1 MLWKSVVGKLWLTI
15 IFLFSFVLFILTVLL
30 LEFFHNQSMQ
40 EAEQSLFVTA
50 SQVESVIKDHENYTD
65 ILDVIW
71 QTTDEGVG
79 IVILLND
86 GTVYTSLK
94 DADNEEIE
102 QLFRDDGELKGALS
116 GKEEVKETTYLPSVL
131 NGDNVT
137 QATIVGIPLD
147 ANGVEGAIYT
157 FQSVDLS
164 ESTSASTTKF
174 ILIAVLAGILLITVF
189 AFFLLT
195 RVTAPLRRL
204 KEGALELSKGKFD
217 MKVPII
223 SNDEIGDLS
232 RTFNRMAKQLKHNV
246 SALQEEKENLSN
258 ILSSMADGVI
268 TFNRDGEI
276 LVTNPPAEDF
286 LSYIQMD
293 EANLD
298 VPHTNGHVP
307 EKLWSLFQEVK
318 ESETTKITEVSV
330 QGRDWVILM
339 NPLYDARAVRGA
351 VAVLRDMTEERRLDK
366 MRKDFIANVSHELRT
381 PIAMMQGYSE
391 AIIDDIAQTHEEKKD
406 MAQVIYD
413 ESLRM
418 GRLVNELLD
427 LARMEA
433 GHLSLNKS
441 EVEIGSFIE
450 RIVKKFKGL
459 ANEKQIKILAEMD
472 QPHAVLF
479 FDPDRMEQVFT
490 NLVDNALRHTPEGGE
505 VRIIQRTGGE
515 KGTVFEIKDTGVGI
529 SAEELPFVF
538 ERFYKVDKA
547 RTRGRAGTGLGLAI
561 VKNIIYGH
569 GGKIEVMS
577 KLGQG
582 TTFTFFLPAKK

>member
-15 IFLFSFVLFILTVLL
+15 ILLFSFVLFILTVLL

-40 EAEQSLFVTA
+40 EAERSLFLTA
-50 SQVESVIKDHENYTD
+50 NQVERVMIEHESYAD
-65 ILDVIW
+65 ILDIIW
-71 QTTDEGVG
+71 ETTDEGVG
-79 IVILLND
+79 VVILLND
-86 GTVYTSLK
+86 GTVYTSLQ
-94 DADNEEIE
+94 DADEGEIAR
-102 QLFRDDGELKGALS
+102 LFREDEKLKYALS
-116 GKEEVKETTYLPSVL
+116 GQKEVKETTYLPSVL
-131 NGDNVT
+131 KGDNVT
-137 QATIVGIPLD
+137 QATIVGIPLMI
-147 ANGVEGAIYT
+147 NGTKGAIYA
-157 FQSVDLS
+157 FQSVDSS

-174 ILIAVLAGILLITVF
+174 ILIAVLAGIILTTIF

-204 KEGALELSKGKFD
+204 KEGAVELSKGRFD
-217 MKVPII
+217 MTVPII

-286 LSYIQMD
+286 LTFIQMNETD
-293 EANLD
+293 LAELQTGN
-298 VPHTNGHVP
+298 HVP
-307 EKLWSLFQEVK
+307 DKLQHLFQGVK
-318 ESETTKITEVSV
+318 ETETTKITEISV

-339 NPLYDARAVRGA
+339 NPLYDDQTVRGA

-391 AIIDDIAQTHEEKKD
+391 AIIDDIAETSEEKKD

-433 GHLSLNKS
+433 GHLSLHKT
-441 EVEIGSFIE
+441 EVEIGSFIK
-450 RIVKKFKGL
+450 RIVKKFNGL
-459 ANEKQIKILAEMD
+459 SKEKQISINADLD
-472 QPHAVLF
+472 QPDAVLL
-479 FDPDRMEQVFT
+479 FDPDRMEQVLT
-490 NLVDNALRHTPEGGE
+490 NLVDNALRHTPQNGE
-505 VRIIQRTGGE
+505 IRITLRTGAN
-515 KGTVFEIKDTGVGI
+515 GTIFEIKDTGVGI

-561 VKNIIYGH
+561 VKNIIHGH
-569 GGKIEVMS
+569 GGKIEVSS
-577 KLGQG
+577 KIGHG
-582 TTFTFFLPAKK
+582 TTFTFFLPSKK

>member
-15 IFLFSFVLFILTVLL
+15 ILLFSFVLFILTVLL

-40 EAEQSLFVTA
+40 EAEQSLFLTA
-50 SQVESVIKDHENYTD
+50 NQVETVITEHENYADVLD
-65 ILDVIW
+65 IIW
-71 QTTDEGVG
+71 ETTDEGVG
-79 IVILLND
+79 VVILLKD
-86 GTVYTSLK
+86 GTVYTSLQ
-94 DADNEEIE
+94 DADEDEIA
-102 QLFRDDGELKGALS
+102 QLFQKDEELKYALFDQ
-116 GKEEVKETTYLPSVL
+116 KEVKETTYLPSVL
-131 NGDNVT
+131 KGDNVT

-147 ANGVEGAIYT
+147 TNNIEGAIYA
-157 FQSVDLS
+157 FQSVDSS

-174 ILIAVLAGILLITVF
+174 ILIAVLAGIILTTVF

-204 KEGALELSKGKFD
+204 KEGALELSKGRFD

-293 EANLD
+293 ETDLAELQTGNQ
-298 VPHTNGHVP
+298 VP
-307 EKLWSLFQEVK
+307 EKLLSLFQEVK
-318 ESETTKITEVSV
+318 ETETTKIAEVSV
-330 QGRDWVILM
+330 QGHDWVILM
-339 NPLYDARAVRGA
+339 NPLYDAQAVRGA

-391 AIIDDIAQTHEEKKD
+391 AIIDDIAETPEEKKE

-459 ANEKQIKILAEMD
+459 AKEKQIKIVAEITQLD
-472 QPHAVLF
+472 AILL

-490 NLVDNALRHTPEGGE
+490 NLVDNALRHTPQNGE
-505 VRIIQRTGGE
+505 VRIIQRTGPNGII
-515 KGTVFEIKDTGVGI
+515 FEIKDTGVGI

-561 VKNIIYGH
+561 VKNIIHGH
-569 GGKIEVMS
+569 GGKIEVSS
-577 KLGQG
+577 KLGHG
-582 TTFTFFLPAKK
+582 TTFTFFLPTKK

>member
-1 MLWKSVVGKLWLTI
+1 
-15 IFLFSFVLFILTVLL
+15 
-30 LEFFHNQSMQ
+30 
-40 EAEQSLFVTA
+40 
-50 SQVESVIKDHENYTD
+50 
-65 ILDVIW
+65 
-71 QTTDEGVG
+71 
-79 IVILLND
+79 
-86 GTVYTSLK
+86 
-94 DADNEEIE
+94 
-102 QLFRDDGELKGALS
+102 
-116 GKEEVKETTYLPSVL
+116 
-131 NGDNVT
+131 
-137 QATIVGIPLD
+137 
-147 ANGVEGAIYT
+147 
-157 FQSVDLS
+157 
-164 ESTSASTTKF
+164 
-174 ILIAVLAGILLITVF
+174 
-189 AFFLLT
+189 
-195 RVTAPLRRL
+195 
-204 KEGALELSKGKFD
+204 

-276 LVTNPPAEDF
+276 LVTNPPAEVF

-293 EANLD
+293 ESDLD
-298 VPHTNGHVP
+298 VPNTTSHVP
-307 EKLWSLFQEVK
+307 EKLLSLFQEVK
-318 ESETTKITEVSV
+318 ESETTKITEITV
-330 QGRDWVILM
+330 QGHDWVILI
-339 NPLYDARAVRGA
+339 NPLYDAQAVRGA

-391 AIIDDIAQTHEEKKD
+391 AIIDDIAQTPEEKKD

-433 GHLSLNKS
+433 GHLSLSKS
-441 EVEIGSFIE
+441 EVEIGSFID

-459 ANEKQIKILAEMD
+459 AKEKQIKILAEMD
-472 QPHAVLF
+472 QADSVLF

-490 NLVDNALRHTPEGGE
+490 NLVDNALRHTPQGGE
-505 VRIIQRTGGE
+505 VRITQRTGE
-515 KGTVFEIKDTGVGI
+515 TGTVFEIKDTGVGI

-547 RTRGRAGTGLGLAI
+547 RTRGRSGTGLGLAI

>member
-1 MLWKSVVGKLWLTI
+1 
-15 IFLFSFVLFILTVLL
+15 
-30 LEFFHNQSMQ
+30 
-40 EAEQSLFVTA
+40 
-50 SQVESVIKDHENYTD
+50 
-65 ILDVIW
+65 
-71 QTTDEGVG
+71 
-79 IVILLND
+79 
-86 GTVYTSLK
+86 
-94 DADNEEIE
+94 
-102 QLFRDDGELKGALS
+102 
-116 GKEEVKETTYLPSVL
+116 
-131 NGDNVT
+131 
-137 QATIVGIPLD
+137 
-147 ANGVEGAIYT
+147 
-157 FQSVDLS
+157 
-164 ESTSASTTKF
+164 
-174 ILIAVLAGILLITVF
+174 
-189 AFFLLT
+189 
-195 RVTAPLRRL
+195 
-204 KEGALELSKGKFD
+204 
-217 MKVPII
+217 
-223 SNDEIGDLS
+223 
-232 RTFNRMAKQLKHNV
+232 
-246 SALQEEKENLSN
+246 
-258 ILSSMADGVI
+258 
-268 TFNRDGEI
+268 
-276 LVTNPPAEDF
+276 
-286 LSYIQMD
+286 
-293 EANLD
+293 
-298 VPHTNGHVP
+298 
-307 EKLWSLFQEVK
+307 
-318 ESETTKITEVSV
+318 
-330 QGRDWVILM
+330 M

-490 NLVDNALRHTPEGGE
+490 NLVDNALRHTPQGGE

>member
-15 IFLFSFVLFILTVLL
+15 ILLFSFVLFILTVLL

-40 EAEQSLFVTA
+40 EAEQSLFMTA
-50 SQVESVIKDHENYTD
+50 NQVEAVIKEHDNYAEL
-65 ILDVIW
+65 LDVIW
-71 QTTDEGVG
+71 ETTDEGVG
-79 IVILLND
+79 VVILLND
-86 GTVYTSLK
+86 GTVYTSFQNADDEDINELFRK
-94 DADNEEIE
+94 DA
-102 QLFRDDGELKGALS
+102 ELKNALLD
-116 GKEEVKETTYLPSVL
+116 KEEVKETTYLPSVL
-131 NGDNVT
+131 KGDNVT

-147 ANGVEGAIYT
+147 TNGIKGAIYA
-157 FQSVDLS
+157 FQSVDSS

-174 ILIAVLAGILLITVF
+174 ILIAVLAGIILTTVF

-204 KEGALELSKGKFD
+204 KEGALELSRGKFD
-217 MKVPII
+217 MKVPVI

-232 RTFNRMAKQLKHNV
+232 KTFNRMAKQLKHNV

-293 EANLD
+293 ETDLD
-298 VPHTNGHVP
+298 VPQSTSHVP
-307 EKLWSLFQEVK
+307 EKLLSLFQEVK
-318 ESETTKITEVSV
+318 ESETTKITEISV
-330 QGRDWVILM
+330 QGHDWVILI
-339 NPLYDARAVRGA
+339 NPLYDSRAVRGA

-391 AIIDDIAQTHEEKKD
+391 AIIDDIAETPEEKKD

-433 GHLSLNKS
+433 GHLSLSKS

-459 ANEKQIKILAEMD
+459 AKEKGINILTEMD
-472 QPHAVLF
+472 KPDAVLL

-505 VRIIQRTGGE
+505 VRIIQRTGAS
-515 KGTVFEIKDTGVGI
+515 GTVFDIRDTGVGI
-529 SAEELPFVF
+529 SADELPFVF

-561 VKNIIYGH
+561 VKNIVHGH
-569 GGKIEVMS
+569 GGKIEVTS